1 MESTNRK
8 EITRD
13 DFMFFFR
20 DNEKLNL
27 LSPDDRIEVFCTI
40 LLGSSD
46 FKKKL
51 FDDIFSDYCV
61 TNLEVV
67 EVY

>member
-1 MESTNRK
+1 M

-13 DFMFFFR
+13 GFMNFFR

-46 FKKKL
+46 FKKKI
-51 FDDIFSDYCV
+51 FDNIFSDYCV
-61 TNLEVV
+61 TNLEVI

>member
-1 MESTNRK
+1 MDNKDYRLL
-8 EITRD
+8 TRD
-13 DFMFFFR
+13 DFMAFFR
-20 DNEKLNL
+20 DNDKLNL
-27 LSPDDRIEVFCTI
+27 LNVDDRIEVFSTI

-51 FDDIFSDYCV
+51 FDRIFSDYCI

-67 EVY
+67 EVE